1 MGSRIWHDY
10 TKKEGKI
17 GKGAKENGTQS
28 ARDSHIYGS
37 PEGPLTIFVF
47 LFVVFYFLIFW
58 FFILPIL
65 VFVLNFFF
73 SVF

>member
-1 MGSRIWHDY
+1 MGSRISHDY

-17 GKGAKENGTQS
+17 GKGAKENKTQS

-47 LFVVFYFLIFW
+47 LFVAFLLFN
-58 FFILPIL
+58 FL
-65 VFVLNFFF
+65 VFHFTNFGFCL
-73 SVF
+73 